1 MSPSYVSTTT
11 TSTVTTASP
20 QTLEIDAIDDAA
32 SYVPVI
38 SSLSSVYSASALPAQ
53 ERRWASLVACF
64 KQFYPAEDLTFI
76 ARSPGRVNLI
86 GEHIDYSLFD
96 VLPMAIT
103 QDVLIAV
110 HVGGTDGKLVLN
122 NTDPHFPSRT
132 FNVADL
138 KDIEI
143 DATVHEWSN
152 YFLAGVKGAFSLLP
166 SAEIPSMHCVIDGRI
181 PTGAGLSSSS
191 AFVCA
196 SLLAIA
202 TAVKAASPSSTT
214 FANAVT
220 KSDLVQSAIVSE
232 RHVGV
237 NSGGMDQSA
246 SVFGVPGHALRV
258 QFYPQ
263 LKASPVAFQSDDF
276 AFVIANT
283 LVVADKHVTGPIHY
297 NLRVVETTVAAE
309 ILAKQC
315 GLGPLPIRDG
325 FGGTLRGVVEAF
337 KARGVDMTGVMDKV
351 KQVFSK
357 QEGYTLAET
366 AELLGQSELEI
377 TKKYM
382 TRFPV
387 RFERFQF
394 RARALHV
401 LDEARRVEKFCELLA
416 HAPADRSGDDAE
428 EKYLQDLASIM
439 TASHKS
445 CRALFDCSCEE
456 LDELVGLAV
465 ANGAYGSRLTGAGW
479 GGATVSLVR
488 KDKAD
493 EFVQCLKEEYYS
505 KRYPG
510 ISEDKMNDAICITE
524 PGLGSAVVLGNYS
537 A

>member
-1 MSPSYVSTTT
+1 MPPSFESSTT
-11 TSTVTTASP
+11 TSTV
-20 QTLEIDAIDDAA
+20 IAA
-32 SYVPVI
+32 SSPASEVDEILDVVPYVPVI
-38 SSLSSVYSASALPAQ
+38 SSLSSVYSVSALPFQ
-53 ERRWASLVACF
+53 ERRWGSLVASF
-64 KQFYPAEDLTFI
+64 EQLYPNEDLKFI

-110 HVGGTDGKLVLN
+110 HVGATDGQIVLN
-122 NTDPHFPSRT
+122 NTDPQFPARI
-132 FNVADL
+132 FNIADL
-138 KDIEI
+138 KEIEI

-152 YFLAGVKGAFSLLP
+152 YFLSGVKGAFSLLP
-166 SAEIPSMHCVIDGRI
+166 SAKIPSMHCLIDGRI
-181 PTGAGLSSSS
+181 PTGSGLSSSS

-196 SLLAIA
+196 SLLAIL
-202 TAVKAASPSSTT
+202 TAVKAMAPSSTSFT
-214 FANAVT
+214 NAVT
-220 KSDLVQSAIVSE
+220 KSDLVQSSVVAE
-232 RHVGV
+232 RYVGV

-246 SVFGVPGHALRV
+246 SVFGVPGHALQV

-263 LKASPVAFQSDDF
+263 LKATPVAFQSDGF

-297 NLRVVETTVAAE
+297 NLRVVETAVAAE

-337 KARGVDMTGVMDKV
+337 KARGVDATGVLNKI
-351 KQVFSK
+351 KEVFSK
-357 QEGYTLAET
+357 EEGYTLAET
-366 AELLGQSELEI
+366 AQLLGESELEI

-401 LDEARRVEKFCELLA
+401 LEEAERVKKFCEMLT
-416 HAPADRSGDDAE
+416 HAPADQDSEDAE
-428 EKYLQDLASIM
+428 EKYLRALASTM
-439 TASHKS
+439 TASHQS
-445 CRALFDCSCEE
+445 CRDLFQCSCEE

-488 KDKAD
+488 KDKAT
-493 EFVQCLKEEYYS
+493 EFVQCLKKEYYL
-505 KRYPG
+505 KRCPG

-524 PGLGSAVVLGNYS
+524 PALGSAVIVGNYNV
-537 A
+537 

>member
-1 MSPSYVSTTT
+1 MPRSFDFSTP
-11 TSTVTTASP
+11 TSTGSSPPSEFFEGGVGAS
-20 QTLEIDAIDDAA
+20 
-32 SYVPVI
+32 SFVPVI
-38 SSLSSVYSASALPAQ
+38 STLSAVYSKSALPAQ
-53 ERRWASLVACF
+53 EQRWGSLVASF
-64 KQFYPAEDLTFI
+64 KRLYPNEELTFI

-110 HVGGTDGKLVLN
+110 HVGGSEGKIVLN
-122 NTDPHFPSRT
+122 NADPRFPTRT
-132 FNVADL
+132 FNIADL
-138 KDIEI
+138 KDTEI

-152 YFLAGVKGAFSLLP
+152 YFLAGVKGALSLNPL
-166 SAEIPSMHCVIDGRI
+166 AEIPSMHCLIDGRI
-181 PTGAGLSSSS
+181 PTGSGLSSSS

-196 SLLAIA
+196 SLLAIV
-202 TAVKAASPSSTT
+202 TAVKAAAPGSES

-220 KSDLVQSAIVSE
+220 KPDLVQSAVVSE

-258 QFYPQ
+258 QFYPE
-263 LKASPVAFQSDDF
+263 LKATPIAFQADEF

-297 NLRVVETTVAAE
+297 NLRVVETTLAAE

-337 KARGVDMTGVMDKV
+337 KVRGVDIAGVMDKV

-366 AELLGQSELEI
+366 VQLLGQSEIEI
-377 TKKYM
+377 TQKYM

-401 LDEARRVEKFCELLA
+401 LEEAERVKKYCEMLN
-416 HAPADRSGDDAE
+416 HAPAEHGDIDGE
-428 EKYLQDLASIM
+428 EKYLRALASIM
-439 TASHKS
+439 TASHTS
-445 CRALFDCSCEE
+445 CRDLFDCSCAQ
-456 LDELVGLAV
+456 LDEIVSLAL
-465 ANGAYGSRLTGAGW
+465 ANGAYGSRLSGAGW
-479 GGATVSLVR
+479 GGATVSLVP
-488 KDKAD
+488 KDKAV
-493 EFVQCLKEEYYS
+493 EFVQCLKKEYYL
-505 KRYPG
+505 KHFPG
-510 ISEDKMNDAICITE
+510 ISEEKINDAICITE
-524 PGLGSAVVLGNYS
+524 PALGSAVVVGNYS
-537 A
+537 V